1 VSSSSRE
8 SRLEIE
14 RHLSAQFDGK
24 AMEIFASQLAFAA
37 PFGYRVLVPWNGTG
51 RIITVLRGLVLWLNL
66 RPGM

>member
-1 VSSSSRE
+1 
-8 SRLEIE
+8 
-14 RHLSAQFDGK
+14 
-24 AMEIFASQLAFAA
+24 MEIFASQLAFAA